1 MPGFMSSSTAITIC
15 KVDSPNPFEVEALRS
30 HAFTPD
36 IDADGKRFGWVGLG
50 DPLDTDGFA
59 LASMSAQYAGFSF
72 RLDTRK
78 ASGAVIRLQLAEAV
92 REEIAS
98 GKKVGSKRKKELKE
112 LITAKLTA
120 KAEFVPSVI
129 DCLWDAEKNRL
140 LVASASAKAIQP
152 VLELFKTSLGM
163 EATPIMPSSDMPRLF
178 SEILRGDGYACAGC
192 TLHAMGSASLAATEQ
207 TEEKS
212 AIAVQNS
219 LNAVAQALD
228 EGMAIQK
235 LHLVATSVSD
245 ADWQVDFTLDAMLGI
260 SGLRLP
266 KPEKGADEDATFLLN
281 ADTCAIVADLVEDLA
296 KLESK
301 AACQ

>member
-1 MPGFMSSSTAITIC
+1 MPGFMSSSTAFTIC
-15 KVDSPNPFEVEALRS
+15 KVDQPKAFDVEVLRT

-36 IDADGKRFGWVGLG
+36 IDADDKRFGWVGLG
-50 DPLDTDGFA
+50 DLLDTDGFE
-59 LASMSAQYAGFSF
+59 LATSDGRYAGFSF

-92 REEIAS
+92 REEMAS

-112 LITAKLTA
+112 AITAKLTS
-120 KAEFVPSVI
+120 KAEFVPSVV

-140 LVASASAKAIQP
+140 LVASASGKA
-152 VLELFKTSLGM
+152 LEPILALFKTSLGM
-163 EATPIMPSSDMPRLF
+163 DATPIVPSADIPKLF
-178 SEILRGDGYACAGC
+178 SEILRGEGYSCLGY
-192 TLHAMGSASLAATEQ
+192 TLHAMGSASLAAIEQ

-212 AIAVQNS
+212 AVAVQNS

-235 LHLVATSVSD
+235 LHLVATSNSD
-245 ADWQVDFTLDAMLGI
+245 PDWQVDFSLDTMLAV

-266 KPEKGADEDATFLLN
+266 KPEKGSDEDATFLLN
-281 ADTCAIVADLVEDLA
+281 ADTCSAVADLVEELA
-296 KLESK
+296 K
-301 AACQ
+301 A